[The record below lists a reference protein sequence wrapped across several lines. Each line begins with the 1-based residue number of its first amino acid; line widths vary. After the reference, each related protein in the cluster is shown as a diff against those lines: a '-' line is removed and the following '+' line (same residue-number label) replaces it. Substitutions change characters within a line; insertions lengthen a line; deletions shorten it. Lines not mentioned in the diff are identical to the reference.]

1 VSSETFVRYVAIGDS
16 LTEGLGDD
24 RFESD
29 RLFAGWADRLAVLL
43 NQVASDAGL
52 DFLYANLAV
61 RSRNSAEILTAQVE
75 QALLLQPDLVTIMAG
90 ANDLWRP
97 RKSWDTVRA
106 QFDHAIL
113 RLQSSGATVIV
124 TNCINPVHHWS
135 FRAGTHRAKELTRLI
150 EQVAAQHNV
159 AVVDVFRSPT
169 LRRMRVWS
177 EDLVHFGARGH
188 AHVANKA
195 AKILGL
201 PFRISTPALQ
211 PRLKDTLTM
220 REHVRWITTHVS
232 PFVSRRI
239 RGIAAG
245 DGINAKRP
253 LLSRV
258 HDHPWTIRKSQSS
271 PVVHM
276 PFPPA
281 SVLTD

>member
-1 VSSETFVRYVAIGDS
+1 MDTQTFVRYVALGDS

-24 RFESD
+24 RFERD

-43 NQVASDAGL
+43 NEVASEAGL

-61 RSRNSAEILTAQVE
+61 RSRNSAEILTTQVD

-113 RLQSSGATVIV
+113 KLKSSGATVIV

-150 EQVAAQHNV
+150 EQVAAKHDV
-159 AVVDVFRSPT
+159 AVIDVFRSPT
-169 LRRMRVWS
+169 LRRLRVWS
-177 EDLVHFGARGH
+177 EDRVHFAARGH

-195 AKILGL
+195 AKVLGL
-201 PFRISTPALQ
+201 PFRIATPVLQ
-211 PRLKDTLTM
+211 PRLRDRMTV
-220 REHVRWITTHVS
+220 REHISWITTHVS
-232 PFVSRRI
+232 PFVGRRI

-245 DGINAKRP
+245 DNINAKRP

-258 HDHPWTIRKSQSS
+258 HDHPWAIRLSQTS
-271 PVVHM
+271 PLVHM